1 MCGGA
6 SYVGVEPKEPNE
18 VGLATTHG
26 SATTRVIGRN
36 AHRANGADVVLTWCW
51 RGRRRGADVAPAW
64 HWRGTGVALAW
75 CWRGADVVLAWSPTW
90 RRRGTGVGLAWW
102 WRGGGV
108 VLTWWWRG
116 ADVVLTGMRTVPTR
130 PRSLYRT
137 KRQVKDSARV
147 KNVCGRA
154 SLVSSTYPHASRP
167 PQSGTLYVQ
176 TSKRNRNSKTT
187 ATHPF
192 ENDRR
197 PRSIARTNSSPVSNS
212 ST

>member
-1 MCGGA
+1 MWGCIVRGGRAKRAERSRIGDHAWVSDHA
-6 SYVGVEPKEPNE
+6 SHWQE
-18 VGLATTHG
+18 
-26 SATTRVIGRN
+26 
-36 AHRANGADVVLTWCW
+36 RAPRQRC
-51 RGRRRGADVAPAW
+51 R
-64 HWRGTGVALAW
+64 
-75 CWRGADVVLAWSPTW
+75 RGADVVLAWSPTW
-90 RRRGTGVGLAWW
+90 RRRGAGVALAWHWRGTGVGLAWW

-154 SLVSSTYPHASRP
+154 SLVSSTYPHASRA